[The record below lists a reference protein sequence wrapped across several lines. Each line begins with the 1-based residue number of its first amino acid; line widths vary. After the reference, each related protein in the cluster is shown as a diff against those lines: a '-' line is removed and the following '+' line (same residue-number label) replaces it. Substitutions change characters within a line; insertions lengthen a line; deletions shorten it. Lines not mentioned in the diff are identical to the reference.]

1 MKNTWL
7 LFVLLAFLC
16 IPTQFVNTKT
26 FAVDKYTV
34 MDGEAGVAYAFAMT
48 KDERVQFSDE
58 IKKPTSVTTCSKCN
72 GTKKYKPDGR
82 IEAPCPCGANC
93 QCVGAVRKLNKQIVL
108 ITQPRSCQPCKV
120 EELHVV
126 PALKDAG
133 WTFGKGENISVIDL
147 DKPNESGYNLE
158 NLAKQLG
165 KENYWSLPTHLLL
178 EDGKIVAKYEGHLN
192 GWGYGKL
199 WAGKVDANGN
209 LLVDQNDI
217 NFREY
222 KGKK

>member
-1 MKNTWL
+1 MKNIWL

-16 IPTQFVNTKT
+16 IPTQFMNTKT
-26 FAVDKYTV
+26 FAVDKYIV
-34 MDGEAGVAYAFAMT
+34 MDGEAGVAYSFAMET
-48 KDERVQFSDE
+48 P
-58 IKKPTSVTTCSKCN
+58 KPTENVKPTVITTCDKCN

-82 IEAPCPCGANC
+82 IEAPCPCGGNC
-93 QCVGAVRKLNKQIVL
+93 KCSGAARKLNKQIIL
-108 ITQPRSCQPCKV
+108 ITQPRTCSPCKV
-120 EELHVV
+120 EDNHVI
-126 PALKDAG
+126 PALKDNG
-133 WTFGKGENISVIDL
+133 WTFGKEGNILVIDL
-147 DKPNESGYNLE
+147 DKPAESGYNLE

-165 KENYWSLPTHLLL
+165 NENYWSVPTHLLV

>member
-16 IPTQFVNTKT
+16 IPTQFTTAKS
-26 FAVDKYTV
+26 FAVDKFIV
-34 MDGEAGVAYAFAMT
+34 MDGEAGVAYTFAM
-48 KDERVQFSDE
+48 EVP
-58 IKKPTSVTTCSKCN
+58 KPTENVKPAAVTTCNKCN

-93 QCVGAVRKLNKQIVL
+93 KCVGAARKLNKQIIL
-108 ITQPRSCQPCKV
+108 ITQPRTCQPCKV
-120 EELHVV
+120 EESHVI
-126 PALKDAG
+126 PALKDNG
-133 WTFGKGENISVIDL
+133 WTFGKEENILVIDL
-147 DKPNESGYNLE
+147 DRPAESGYNLE

-165 KENYWSLPTHLLL
+165 NENYWNLPTHLLV
-178 EDGKIVAKYEGHLN
+178 ENGKIVAKHEGFLN

-199 WAGKVDANGN
+199 WAGKVDVNGN
-209 LLVDQNDI
+209 LLIDQNDI